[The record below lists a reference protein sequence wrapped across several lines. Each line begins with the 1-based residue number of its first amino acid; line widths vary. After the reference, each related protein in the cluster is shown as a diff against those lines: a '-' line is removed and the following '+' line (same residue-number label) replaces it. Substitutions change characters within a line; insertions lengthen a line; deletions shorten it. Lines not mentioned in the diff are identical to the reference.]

1 MDYRSEFHDQKNTN
15 IYAGTW
21 IIVRN
26 FIIIKTRTIF
36 WKIWKCSCF
45 WEWAENG
52 NIDNLDTKPTHN
64 SILCIGLRLDF
75 HCASHP
81 PPAYHFLTPRWS
93 KPFANHQKSQINKEW
108 SAKVKIIK
116 NWEIWINLSIIRK
129 DAGLNWLHSK
139 KCPAGAHQR
148 MFRSGCRITRRC
160 IFVR

>member
-1 MDYRSEFHDQKNTN
+1 MYGIRRSEKHEQFFEK
-15 IYAGTW
+15 YE
-21 IIVRN
+21 
-26 FIIIKTRTIF
+26 
-36 WKIWKCSCF
+36 KCSCF
-45 WEWAENG
+45 WKMGWNWG
-52 NIDNLDTKPTHN
+52 MDDIDTKQGHN
-64 SILCIGLRLDF
+64 SVLCPGLRLNF
-75 HCASHP
+75 CYAAHP
-81 PPAYHFLTPRWS
+81 PPAYHFLTSRWS

-139 KCPAGAHQR
+139 KCPAGTHQR

>member
-1 MDYRSEFHDQKNTN
+1 MDYRTELDDQKNTN
-15 IYAGTW
+15 NCARMW
-21 IIVRN
+21 NIVRN
-26 FIIIKTRTIF
+26 CTVIKTRTIF
-36 WKIWKCSCF
+36 WKIRKMFVFLKMGWK
-45 WEWAENG
+45 WG
-52 NIDNLDTKPTHN
+52 MDDIDTKQGHN
-64 SILCIGLRLDF
+64 SVLCPGLRLNF
-75 HCASHP
+75 CYAAHP

-139 KCPAGAHQR
+139 KCPAGTHQR